1 MRAFLA
7 ALGFLTILPVP
18 AAGEEDLRRSVPWF
32 PVVGLLIGGLVAGL
46 DYVVGRVFPPL
57 VTSVLTMIALI
68 GVSGGLHLDGL
79 ADTAD
84 GFLSSPRSDR
94 GVLEIMKDSR
104 IGTMSALAIASV
116 IALKIAALSSTSPSM
131 RFGTILLMPLA
142 GRCAIVM
149 AMAVIPYARPE
160 GGLGSA
166 FAGDHTI
173 GGIVSLAVLG
183 IAGWLAMGGIGLVSG
198 FLALCVALFMAIW
211 SYRKIG
217 GYTGDVLGAVC
228 EIAEMTPVLVAA
240 ALLHL
245 W

>member
-7 ALGFLTILPVP
+7 ALGFLTVLPVP
-18 AAGEEDLRRSVPWF
+18 SDEKALRQSVPWF

-46 DYVVGRVFPPL
+46 DYVLGHVFPPL
-57 VTSVLTMIALI
+57 VTSVLVVIALI
-68 GVSGGLHLDGL
+68 GISGGLHLDGL

-104 IGTMSALAIASV
+104 IGTMGALAIASV
-116 IALKIAALSSTSPSM
+116 IALKIAALSQIMGTA
-131 RFGTILLMPLA
+131 RLGTILLMPTV
-142 GRCAIVM
+142 GRCAVVM
-149 AMAVIPYARPE
+149 TMAVIPYARPE

-166 FAGDHTI
+166 FSGSHTI
-173 GGIVSLAVLG
+173 GPLISLVILFTAS
-183 IAGWLAMGGIGLVSG
+183 WLAMGWMGTILAMLV
-198 FLALCVALFMAIW
+198 LCVALFMAIW

-217 GYTGDVLGAVC
+217 GYTGDVLGAAC
-228 EIAEMTPVLVAA
+228 EIAEIAPALVAS
-240 ALLHL
+240 ALAHL

>member
-1 MRAFLA
+1 MRAFID

-18 AAGEEDLRRSVPWF
+18 SDGKALKHSVPWF
-32 PVVGLLIGGLVAGL
+32 PVVGLLIGGLIAGF
-46 DYVVGRVFPPL
+46 DYALGRLFPPL
-57 VTSVLTMIALI
+57 VTTVLTVIALI
-68 GVSGGLHLDGL
+68 GISGGLHLDGL

-84 GFLSSPRSDR
+84 GFLSARPRER
-94 GVLEIMKDSR
+94 VLEIMKDSR
-104 IGTMSALAIASV
+104 IGTMGTLAIVSV

-149 AMAVIPYARPE
+149 VMAVIPYARPE

-228 EIAEMTPVLVAA
+228 EIAEIAPALVAS
-240 ALLHL
+240 ALAHL